1 MIIAPRI
8 WSLKWFCSCEVKA
21 FKKAESFVVET
32 FIGKRSERMKERT
45 TEVANENV
53 IFLFLESNNAE
64 EIFLGLIFAAII
76 RTFAVRD

>member
-1 MIIAPRI
+1 
-8 WSLKWFCSCEVKA
+8 
-21 FKKAESFVVET
+21 
-32 FIGKRSERMKERT
+32 MKERT